1 MTGKVTLTAA
11 ADGGCHCGAVR
22 YRVEPCVGDS
32 AYCHCR
38 MCQKTAGAPA
48 LAWMSIPREAF
59 RFTNGAPKV
68 FRSGPTSQR
77 EFCGDCGTQL
87 LYRRDASATVDINTV
102 TLDDPAI
109 APPQYH
115 IWRMSRIA
123 WFETTD
129 ALPRCDDQ
137 GPDHF

>member
-1 MTGKVTLTAA
+1 MTGKVTLGAPA
-11 ADGGCHCGAVR
+11 EGGCHCGAVR
-22 YRVEPCVGDS
+22 YRVSPCEGDS

-48 LAWMSIPREAF
+48 LAWMSIPMAAF
-59 RFTNGAPKV
+59 AFVKGAPKIY
-68 FRSGPTSQR
+68 RSGPASQR

-87 LYRRDASATVDINTV
+87 LYRGDHGRTVDINTV
-102 TLDDPAI
+102 TLDDPGL

-115 IWRMSRIA
+115 IWRMSRID

-129 ALPRCDDQ
+129 HLPRFDDQ
-137 GPDHF
+137 GPDN